1 MVCFGSSTSHP
12 PQKHARKKQAAERH
26 LKNSAPML
34 RRESKV
40 GESLDKHLF
49 IQNCRNWTDNVS
61 CWSNTLAMWGHCLR
75 AGPGDCEALKL
86 RWVYHNR
93 AGGRG
98 VQESATAWY
107 CELSHWLYFLTKI
120 RIKSGDMT
128 TKITEIPKIFRILQM
143 VIYQQIGQPGR
154 NGHNSKKHIIF

>member
-107 CELSHWLYFLTKI
+107 CELSHWLCFL
-120 RIKSGDMT
+120 
-128 TKITEIPKIFRILQM
+128 
-143 VIYQQIGQPGR
+143 QPDT
-154 NGHNSKKHIIF
+154 HVTWLHLSKRQGSLSPTNAMIATLFSCTSPHQ